1 MDGFILPERLEKL
14 LLDQDHSPVGKVVI
28 KNSGDK
34 ELLFTLRSV
43 EPDKIPPLHL
53 MRRLR
58 SAMLVLICFFQTQN
72 ENDQHDRDGYPD

>member
-1 MDGFILPERLEKL
+1 
-14 LLDQDHSPVGKVVI
+14 
-28 KNSGDK
+28 
-34 ELLFTLRSV
+34 
-43 EPDKIPPLHL
+43 